1 MKSMTDVQAESQDT
15 NQGTTITK
23 DAVSQCACID
33 TAGCCPGCACT
44 KTCGSCGHVSRPGA
58 TPFRQDAWSMFAV
71 GALCGL
77 LFGILLLMV
86 VALDGRHDSYEDA
99 CHPRHRN
106 SHECQMYM
114 YHESLQQPSRM
125 SGWGMDGNQDMYN
138 HDEKMCDMMSQM
150 GQMSSPPT
158 HSPCVMQGSIMDGS
172 TGSTMGGMMGGM
184 SGDSSLPQGSS
195 NGGWSSRGQGPES
208 AQQDAAARY
217 VQEKANFDKFLMDET
232 VKFESSIKGVE
243 DPAER
248 EMRQKDFQSWLR
260 DRQIEFN
267 ASHDSNG

>member
-1 MKSMTDVQAESQDT
+1 
-15 NQGTTITK
+15 
-23 DAVSQCACID
+23 
-33 TAGCCPGCACT
+33 
-44 KTCGSCGHVSRPGA
+44 
-58 TPFRQDAWSMFAV
+58 MFAV

-86 VALDGRHDSYEDA
+86 VALDGGHDSYEDS
-99 CHPRHRN
+99 CHQQNRN

-114 YHESLQQPSRM
+114 YHEMLQQSPSM
-125 SGWGMDGNQDMYN
+125 PGWGMGENKDMYN

-158 HSPCVMQGSIMDGS
+158 HSPCVTQGSIMDGS

-195 NGGWSSRGQGPES
+195 NSGWSSSGPVS
-208 AQQDAAARY
+208 NSQAHQDAAARY
-217 VQEKANFDKFLMDET
+217 AQEKANFDKFLMDET

-248 EMRQKDFQSWLR
+248 EMRQKDFQAWLR
-260 DRQIEFN
+260 ARQIEFN
-267 ASHDSNG
+267 TAHSSKG